1 MELGLFIHWF
11 PQTHDDPMHRRT
23 DNITD
28 PGVQREMMSHARLER
43 FSARQWVQSALDLGA
58 KYIVFVA
65 KHGCGICRWQSQYG
79 EMNFKN
85 APYKDGRGD
94 PLAELAAECR
104 RAGIRLGIYICA
116 SSATYGAGQGCLID
130 DPERQA
136 AYTKI
141 YKGWLSE
148 VLGNYGDIAEVWF
161 DGSIELKIEDVLRKA
176 KKRNVPVETVPRAR
190 LEKLSERGSHQ
201 GVMAETK
208 PFNYVNVTTIVET
221 ANAQAAENGGSALVV
236 ILDHITDAGNLGAI
250 ARSAES
256 VGAAG
261 IVIPNKRAAHVTAAT
276 YKSSAGA
283 ISHINVTQVANLS
296 QTIERLKKEGF
307 WVCAASEHAQEVAWK
322 SNLKGKIALVMGSEG
337 EGVSSLVLENCDFA
351 VKLPQMG
358 KVSSLNVAQASTVF
372 MYEWL
377 RQQQ

>member
-1 MELGLFIHWF
+1 MADFIEGKR
-11 PQTHDDPMHRRT
+11 PVIEALRT
-23 DNITD
+23 GVPIKSILMADN
-28 PGVQREMMSHARLER
+28 VQR
-43 FSARQWVQSALDLGA
+43 
-58 KYIVFVA
+58 
-65 KHGCGICRWQSQYG
+65 
-79 EMNFKN
+79 
-85 APYKDGRGD
+85 DG
-94 PLAELAAECR
+94 L
-104 RAGIRLGIYICA
+104 
-116 SSATYGAGQGCLID
+116 
-130 DPERQA
+130 
-136 AYTKI
+136 
-141 YKGWLSE
+141 
-148 VLGNYGDIAEVWF
+148 
-161 DGSIELKIEDVLRKA
+161 IEDILRKA
-176 KKRNVPVETVPRAR
+176 KRAGATVEMVPRKV
-190 LEKLSERGSHQ
+190 LDGKSDRGSHQ
-201 GVMAETK
+201 GVMAK
-208 PFNYVNVTTIVET
+208 AAPFPYVGIGDVID
-221 ANAQAAENGGSALVV
+221 AAGKSAEQHDGRALVI